1 MPIKVGKNIT
11 EVIKMI
17 NELMKRYP
25 CLAACRESIE
35 NADKAIIDTYENGG
49 KLLVC
54 GNGGSCADSEH
65 IVGEL
70 LKGFLSKRELDAG
83 YKAELKAANPNLDD
97 DMLSKL
103 QGALPA
109 ISLTGH
115 PGLSSAFLNDVD
127 PSLVFAQQLFGLGN
141 CGDVFIGITTS
152 GNSVNVC
159 KAAQLA
165 KALGITVIGLTGE
178 KGGKLKEIADI
189 CICVP
194 ETETFKVQEL
204 HLPVYHFLCASAE
217 DHFFG

>member
-1 MPIKVGKNIT
+1 MF
-11 EVIKMI
+11 
-17 NELMKRYP
+17 NELLTRYP
-25 CLAACRESIE
+25 ALAECKDAISA
-35 NADKAIIDTYENGG
+35 ADKTIIDTYENGG

-70 LKGFLSKRELDAG
+70 MKGFLSMRPLDED
-83 YKAELKAANPNLDD
+83 YKNELKAANPELTDE
-97 DMLSKL
+97 MLSRL

-127 PSLVFAQQLFGLGN
+127 PSLIFAQQLFGLGN

-152 GNSVNVC
+152 GNSGNVV

-165 KALGITVIGLTGE
+165 KALGITVIGLTGQ
-178 KGGKLKEIADI
+178 KGGKLKEIADV

-204 HLPVYHFLCASAE
+204 HLPVYHYLCASAE
-217 DHFFG
+217 KHFFG

>member
-1 MPIKVGKNIT
+1 ML
-11 EVIKMI
+11 
-17 NELMKRYP
+17 NELLSRYP
-25 CLAACRESIE
+25 ALSECEEQIKAADS
-35 NADKAIIDTYENGG
+35 AIIDTYENNG

-70 LKGFLSKRELDAG
+70 MKGFLSLRPLDNE
-83 YKAELKAANPNLDD
+83 YKAELKSANPELDD
-97 DMLSKL
+97 GMLSKL

-109 ISLTGH
+109 IALTGH
-115 PGLSSAFLNDVD
+115 DGLSTAFSNDVD
-127 PSLVFAQQLFGLGN
+127 PTLTFAQQLFGLGN
-141 CGDVFIGITTS
+141 NGDVFMGITTS

-165 KALGITVIGLTGE
+165 KALGIKVIGLTGA
-178 KGGKLKEIADI
+178 KGGHLREIADI

-204 HLPVYHFLCASAE
+204 HLPIYHYLCASAE
-217 DHFFG
+217 KHFFG

>member
-1 MPIKVGKNIT
+1 MN
-11 EVIKMI
+11 
-17 NELMKRYP
+17 RYP
-25 CLAACRESIE
+25 CLGVCREQIVS
-35 NADKAIIDTYENGG
+35 ADKAIIDTYENGG
-49 KLLVC
+49 KLMVC

-70 LKGFLSKRELDAG
+70 MKGFLSMRPLDED
-83 YKAELKAANPNLDD
+83 YKAELKAANPELDD
-97 DMLSKL
+97 DMLGKL

-109 ISLTGH
+109 IALTGH
-115 PGLSSAFLNDVD
+115 NGLTTAYSNDVD
-127 PSLVFAQQLFGLGN
+127 PSLIFAQQLFGIGN

-152 GNSVNVC
+152 GNSKNVV

-178 KGGKLKEIADI
+178 KGGKMKEIADV

-217 DHFFG
+217 KHFFG